1 MKTCLHDTRSLGAE
15 QLWYA
20 LTMVTPE
27 TLIRLDA
34 LTDEL
39 KGVQSEVK
47 SEIRKALDAV
57 DAAVKD
63 ELLRQISLQ

>member
-1 MKTCLHDTRSLGAE
+1 ME

-20 LTMVTPE
+20 GAMVTPE
-27 TLIRLDA
+27 TLARLDA
-34 LTDEL
+34 LTAEL
-39 KGVQSEVK
+39 KTVQSEVK

>member
-1 MKTCLHDTRSLGAE
+1 
-15 QLWYA
+15 
-20 LTMVTPE
+20 MVTLE
-27 TLIRLDA
+27 TLARLDA
-34 LTDEL
+34 LTAEL
-39 KGVQSEVK
+39 KTVQSEVK